1 MESGLVIL
9 TVLASLVAIGTSLFA
24 WRASVEEKQRRRA
37 RVAALTAAAGIARE
51 PAPPVS
57 SLGSFES
64 EKAADAGPVLNRD
77 FLGSSTTTPTST
89 LQRGLAA
96 AAAVFALGLVA
107 FGIVRMTGEQPSAP
121 APAAPL
127 ELLSLRHER
136 QGPRLS
142 VAGLVRNPGSGAGI
156 GQLDAVVLLFDEQGT
171 FVTSARAPVEFTKLG
186 AGDESPFVISLDAPQ
201 SVARYRVSFR
211 SDDRTVPHVDRRGD
225 TAAAAPVSQAGRP

>member
-1 MESGLVIL
+1 MESGLVLI
-9 TVLASLVAIGTSLFA
+9 TVLASLVAIGASLFA
-24 WRASVEEKQRRRA
+24 WRARVEEKQRSRA

-51 PAPPVS
+51 PVVPVS
-57 SLGSFES
+57 SLSGFES
-64 EKAADAGPVLNRD
+64 EKSSAAEPVLHRE
-77 FLGSSTTTPTST
+77 FLGSSTATSTGT

-96 AAAVFALGLVA
+96 AAVVFALGLVV
-107 FGIVRMTGEQPSAP
+107 FGIVRMTGERSPAT

-136 QGPRLS
+136 LGPRLS

-156 GQLDAVVLLFDEQGT
+156 GRLDAVVLLFDEQGT
-171 FVTSARAPVEFTKLG
+171 FVTSARAPVEFTRLG

-211 SDDRTVPHVDRRGD
+211 SDDRTVPHVDRRGE

>member
-1 MESGLVIL
+1 MESGLFII
-9 TVLASLVAIGTSLFA
+9 TVLASLVAIGTSLYA
-24 WRASVEEKQRRRA
+24 WRASVEEKQRSRA

-51 PAPPVS
+51 PAPPVT
-57 SLGSFES
+57 SLGNFES
-64 EKAADAGPVLNRD
+64 EKSSDAEPVLHRD
-77 FLGSSTTTPTST
+77 FLGSSTATPTRT

-96 AAAVFALGLVA
+96 AAVVFAIGLVV
-107 FGIVRMTGEQPSAP
+107 FGGVRMTGERPSAAA

-142 VAGLVRNPGSGAGI
+142 VAGLVRNPGAGI

-171 FVTSARAPVEFTKLG
+171 FVTSARAPVEFTRLG
-186 AGDESPFVISLDAPQ
+186 AGDESPFVINLDAPQ